1 MVPDGPPPRLSPSDP
16 VPEQRPVEAMMA
28 GHIVRRGIVL
38 GPLLVAAFWLA
49 AGPASAIAAAI
60 GVAVVMA
67 NFWLGGW
74 ILSRA
79 AMVSL
84 SLYHAAAL
92 FGFFVRLGLITGSMF
107 LVAWLFDIDR
117 TSFGIAAVGSYV
129 VLLTLEARAVLRGA
143 RKEFEWT
150 G

>member
-1 MVPDGPPPRLSPSDP
+1 MVPDPGAKAAPS
-16 VPEQRPVEAMMA
+16 VETRPVEAMM
-28 GHIVRRGIVL
+28 VRNIIGRATFVAPVIIAVL
-38 GPLLVAAFWLA
+38 WLA
-49 AGPASAIAAAI
+49 RGVDGAVAAAI
-60 GVAVVMA
+60 GVAVVLA

-79 AMVSL
+79 AQVSL

-107 LVAWLFDIDR
+107 AVAWLFDIDR
-117 TSFGIAAVGSYV
+117 ISFGVAAVGSYM
-129 VLLTLEARAVLRGA
+129 VLLTLEARAVLRGE
-143 RKEFEWT
+143 RREFEWT